1 MVRPQLCRIHVYM
14 SITFYYIPR
23 TQMTLV
29 FIGNGFVLK
38 GWHSKIEVIGARTCS
53 KYIQMPL
60 VLNHF
65 VQNRKLCFSKKQG
78 NKFGF
83 QKRNQ
88 IITQSKAWHSQYRAL
103 IHLQWIRQKNR
114 FDRKV
119 DFWPFV
125 FFKFPPTT
133 LFEPKVLAPEPVLA
147 GAAAGATFP
156 PGQKREKRRRRPVGI
171 SASILRASTS
181 SSYI

>member
-103 IHLQWIRQKNR
+103 IHLQWIRQKNGSIEKLISDPSFSSNFHPQHSSSQR
-114 FDRKV
+114 YWHPNPYSRE
-119 DFWPFV
+119 
-125 FFKFPPTT
+125 PP
-133 LFEPKVLAPEPVLA
+133 PEPRFRLA
-147 GAAAGATFP
+147 RNE
-156 PGQKREKRRRRPVGI
+156 KKRRRRPVGI